1 MQEVIDKIT
10 VIIEDYNSTT
20 GHHPEGLL
28 DMARTLA
35 ANLFFLEKH
44 RAEVHKKYE
53 GFKHTLINGGSPIG
67 KAENKANFTHPEMY
81 MLRRIMEAGYKN
93 LDIMRSEISWLRAE
107 MNNTN
112 ING

>member
-1 MQEVIDKIT
+1 MVYIT
-10 VIIEDYNSTT
+10 VIIEDYNTSD
-20 GHHPEGLL
+20 GHHQQGLL
-28 DMARTLA
+28 DMARALA

-44 RAEVHKKYE
+44 RADVHKKFE
-53 GFKHTLINGGSPIG
+53 GFKHTLITGGSTIG
-67 KAENKANFTHPEMY
+67 KADNSANFTHPELY